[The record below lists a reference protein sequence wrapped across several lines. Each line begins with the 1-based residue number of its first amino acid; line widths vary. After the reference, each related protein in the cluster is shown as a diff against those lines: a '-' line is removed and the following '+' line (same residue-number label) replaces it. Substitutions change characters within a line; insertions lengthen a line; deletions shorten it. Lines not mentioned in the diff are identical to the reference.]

1 MRRKSRRNTLKLGDS
16 NAIDDI
22 TGFKHKRSKMVRLSG
37 TQKGLLTHRRN
48 WNPAHPQLFIR
59 GRTDDISVQ
68 DTRVRQTDNFVETGV
83 DWILFDGSWDDSN
96 LWQDT
101 NFWNDTDPF

>member
-1 MRRKSRRNTLKLGDS
+1 MKRKSRRTTLRLGDS

-22 TGFKHKRSKMVRLSG
+22 TGFKHKRSDLVKLSG

-59 GRTDDISVQ
+59 GREDKINVKN
-68 DTRVRQTDNFVETGV
+68 TRVRPPDTFPTPPTQ
-83 DWILFDGSWDDSN
+83 DD
-96 LWQDT
+96 L
-101 NFWNDTDPF
+101 

>member
-1 MRRKSRRNTLKLGDS
+1 MTRQRGRNRLKLGDS

-22 TGFKHKRSKMVRLSG
+22 TGFKHKRSKMVKLSG

-59 GRTDDISVQ
+59 GRTDNVSVQ
-68 DTRVRQTDNFVETGV
+68 DTRVRQPDRFPDPPTQ
-83 DWILFDGSWDDSN
+83 DD
-96 LWQDT
+96 L
-101 NFWNDTDPF
+101 

>member
-1 MRRKSRRNTLKLGDS
+1 MRRKGRKNTLKLGDS

-22 TGFKHKRSKMVRLSG
+22 TGFKHKRSDMRKLSG

-59 GRTDDISVQ
+59 GRDEQVSVDDS
-68 DTRVRQTDNFVETGV
+68 RVRQP
-83 DWILFDGSWDDSN
+83 DDFS
-96 LWQDT
+96 
-101 NFWNDTDPF
+101 DPPTQEDL